1 MSIKIQKRGGVVHNA
16 HRDGYGDL
24 VSNCG
29 SGERYAMGS
38 LRQMNKWIELPESTE
53 TTCKKCRKQAD
64 EAERL
69 GLHLT
74 VAKNE
79 NGSSRVV
86 DTRDEIAEQAAYIE
100 EGIEIDEIDEADAA
114 EQPDRA
120 AYYSGTVPC
129 FERTTVDG
137 IGYGCVKLGEHV
149 EHNTALGAAWWTP
162 TERVAITKYSAHEAF
177 ATAVFNG
184 ESVGSRITKVRGRWA
199 LQYGSG
205 HVIRA
210 KTLGKVAKLWAK
222 ALGFHATAIDID
234 VMN

>member
-1 MSIKIQKRGGVVHNA
+1 M
-16 HRDGYGDL
+16 YL
-24 VSNCG
+24 
-29 SGERYAMGS
+29 
-38 LRQMNKWIELPESTE
+38 
-53 TTCKKCRKQAD
+53 
-64 EAERL
+64 EATL
-69 GLHLT
+69 KNMT
-74 VAKNE
+74 VADLRKLAARFDITGRSTMKKAE
-79 NGSSRVV
+79 LVRELTDPDIADVV
-86 DTRDEIAEQAAYIE
+86 ELSITV
-100 EGIEIDEIDEADAA
+100 DEIDETAVVDAA
-114 EQPDRA
+114 TAEHENEEIDLTSTIDNVISGWLPAEVTEQPDRA

-162 TERVAITKYSAHEAF
+162 AERVAITKYSAHEAF

-184 ESVGSRITKVRGRWA
+184 ESVGSHIMKVRGRWA

-210 KTLGKVAKLWAK
+210 KTLGKVAKRWAK

-234 VMN
+234 AMN

>member
-1 MSIKIQKRGGVVHNA
+1 MLIIKKQSSKVVHGGA
-16 HRDGYGDL
+16 EAWDGMHPLCNTSD
-24 VSNCG
+24 G
-29 SGERYAMGS
+29 SGWVTLED
-38 LRQMNKWIELPESTE
+38 STAV
-53 TTCKKCRKQAD
+53 TCKKCLKHI
-64 EAERL
+64 EKAESL
-69 GLHLT
+69 GLHLE
-74 VAKNE
+74 VRHNAD
-79 NGSSRVV
+79 GSSRVV

-100 EGIEIDEIDEADAA
+100 EGIEIDEADAA
-114 EQPDRA
+114 EQVDRA
-120 AYYSGTVPC
+120 SYYSGTVPC

-149 EHNTALGAAWWTP
+149 EHNTALGAAWWTS
-162 TERVAITKYSAHEAF
+162 TECVAITKYSAHEAF

-234 VMN
+234 AMN

>member
-1 MSIKIQKRGGVVHNA
+1 MSIKIQKRGGVVHNG
-16 HRDGYGDL
+16 HEVDG
-24 VSNCG
+24 VVRSNCG
-29 SGERYAMGS
+29 TGNAWSGPS
-38 LRQMNKWIELPESTE
+38 HDWSVLPENAE
-53 TTCKKCRKQAD
+53 TTCKKCKKHAD

-100 EGIEIDEIDEADAA
+100 EGIEIDEADAA
-114 EQPDRA
+114 EQVDRA
-120 AYYSGTVPC
+120 SYYSGTVPC

-162 TERVAITKYSAHEAF
+162 TECVAITKYSAHEAF

-234 VMN
+234 AMN